1 MQNKSASASL
11 KEAISLLEIRQDKE
25 GKLLKDQL
33 FVVYD
38 KLKPINLI
46 KSTFEEIAS
55 SFEIKSSMVN
65 RLLGALSGFL
75 TQKIFVGSKPNLF
88 KKLLGLVLEYG
99 IAAVVT
105 KYTETIETIGLQ
117 LITQLLS
124 KKSNDEIKPAS
135 EISEN

>member
-11 KEAISLLEIRQDKE
+11 KEAISLLEIRQADE

-46 KSTFEEIAS
+46 KGTFEEIAS
-55 SFEIKSSMVN
+55 SFEIKGSIVN
-65 RLLGALSGFL
+65 KLLGVLLGFL
-75 TQKIFVGSKPNLF
+75 TQKLVVGAKPNIF
-88 KKLLGLVLEYG
+88 KKLLGILLEYVVAAG
-99 IAAVVT
+99 IT
-105 KYTETIETIGLQ
+105 KYGETIETIGLQ

-124 KKSNDEIKPAS
+124 NKSKEDIKPS
-135 EISEN
+135 SENSA